1 MDWAADYSS
10 IAKEHKQRQN
20 RTNQREVQ
28 VQAARAQSQFM
39 SSPGDPEGM
48 GDQDTRIQSSNKS
61 IPEPGREGWSEGL
74 YGTRHRNSRAV
85 CSVNARA
92 ADLLMRRAVWPARN

>member
-1 MDWAADYSS
+1 MDWAGKDCL
-10 IAKEHKQRQN
+10 AKEHKQRQN

-28 VQAARAQSQFM
+28 VQAARAQSELM

-48 GDQDTRIQSSNKS
+48 GGQDTRIQSSNES

-92 ADLLMRRAVWPARN
+92 AEAVFKSVKWL